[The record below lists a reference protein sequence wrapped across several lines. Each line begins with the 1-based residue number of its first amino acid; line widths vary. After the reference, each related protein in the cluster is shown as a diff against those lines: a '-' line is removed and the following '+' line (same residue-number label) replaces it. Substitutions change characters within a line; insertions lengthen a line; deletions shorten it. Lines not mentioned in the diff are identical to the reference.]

1 MLALMGRKVGMTQW
15 FDEDGRAVAATV
27 IHVEPSVVVQIRRPE
42 VEGYAAI
49 QLGYEPVPERK
60 VTKPLLGHFRKAGVE
75 PRRHLYEVRVDD
87 PDAFQVGQ
95 EIGVDIFSPGDL
107 VDVTGTSK
115 GRGFQGTIKRW
126 DFSYRPKSHGHK
138 WIKRPGTSGPMGLN
152 KVMKGKKMPGHMG
165 ADRVTVKRLVVLHV
179 DPEHN
184 ILVVKGSVPGH
195 KKGLLLIRKSHAQS
209 ETVSVG

>member
-15 FDEDGRAVAATV
+15 FDEEGRATGATV
-27 IHVEPSVVVQIRRPE
+27 IQVEPSVVVQIRRPE
-42 VEGYAAI
+42 REGYAAV
-49 QLGYEPVPERK
+49 QLGYERIPERK
-60 VTKPLLGHFRKAGVE
+60 VTKPLLGHFKKAGVE
-75 PRRHLYEVRVDD
+75 PRRHLYEVRVED
-87 PDAFQVGQ
+87 PDEFQVGQ
-95 EIGVDIFSPGDL
+95 EIRVDIFSPGEK
-107 VDVTGTSK
+107 VDVTGVSK

-165 ADRVTVKRLVVLHV
+165 ADRVTVRRLTVLHV
-179 DPEHN
+179 DPENN

-195 KKGLLLIRKSHAQS
+195 RKGLLLVRKSK
-209 ETVSVG
+209 